1 MAITLEMAFTKTQK
15 WNQVAVVLCCNQFM
29 EVGHHTSEDNKE
41 EQIQSVLTRKPA
53 ELQPGYT
60 F

>member
-1 MAITLEMAFTKTQK
+1 
-15 WNQVAVVLCCNQFM
+15 M